1 MEQNRFHSY
10 DVWTHG
16 MECLDACVGDPILRM
31 AALFHDVGKPRT
43 RALSDKTQDY
53 TFYEHERIGAEMV
66 HPICTRLR
74 FSNDERARIADL
86 VRYHLFHYTDEWTD
100 AAVRRWIR
108 RVGPERVQDL
118 YALNEAD
125 VRAKGRD
132 FESDLAAL
140 EALKAHVAKVLAYG
154 AALTTKDLKI
164 NGHDLMTRFAI
175 KPGPILKEVLNALL
189 EVVTNEPEA
198 NERETLLVKAAE
210 LVAEKLARASE
221 D

>member
-1 MEQNRFHSY
+1 
-10 DVWTHG
+10 
-16 MECLDACVGDPILRM
+16 
-31 AALFHDVGKPRT
+31 
-43 RALSDKTQDY
+43 
-53 TFYEHERIGAEMV
+53 
-66 HPICTRLR
+66 
-74 FSNDERARIADL
+74 
-86 VRYHLFHYTDEWTD
+86 
-100 AAVRRWIR
+100 
-108 RVGPERVQDL
+108 
-118 YALNEAD
+118 
-125 VRAKGRD
+125 
-132 FESDLAAL
+132 
-140 EALKAHVAKVLAYG
+140 VAKVLAYG